1 MSFCVLYA
9 RFCFSEKFFELHHV
23 MKKNC
28 SLTLFI
34 ALLCFCINSHA
45 QAPDWSWANSIG
57 GSGYDFGRAIAIDS
71 SGNSYIVGEFKS
83 QVDFDPGAGIFNL
96 DAQGIQDAFI
106 AKYNQSGQLL
116 WAKQLAGINGTSAIN
131 AFAIALDK
139 NDNIVVAGKFSGSI
153 DFDPDAAAFPLTSQ
167 GQGDI
172 FVCKLSSF
180 GNFIWAHSIGGT
192 GDDCAYS
199 LVLDEFNNVLFTGYF
214 SANVDFDPGLGTT
227 ILSGQFSDIFVC
239 KLTDSGN
246 FVFAKSFS
254 GTGEDEANAVQVDA
268 SQNIY
273 LTGSFTETIDF
284 DPDTGIY
291 LLNSNNPGTK
301 DIFLVK
307 LNSVGN
313 LVWAKSIGGS
323 GNDAGTALVATNTG
337 EVYSCG
343 YFFGVADFNPDSST
357 FILPSDG
364 SYDVYITKFDAAGN
378 FNWANRYG
386 GPSLDVARTLS
397 VNTSG
402 AVYCAGQYYQ
412 HFDVSNDTSRTLIS
426 KGGIDAFV
434 LSSSSS
440 GNLMWA
446 KSIGGTNH
454 DYANSLVTDRSN
466 NTFIVGNY
474 LSTSLYL
481 DTTELTSGVANQS
494 DIYFAKLGC
503 STSSTIS
510 VGACYSYTS
519 PSGKFVWTT
528 TGTYKDTLAGSGGCD
543 SVITIN
549 LKINTHTF
557 SQLNALSCG
566 NYVSPSGH
574 YTWNL
579 SGIYTDTLTSVSGCD
594 SIITIQ
600 LTIQSPS
607 TGFLQQSSC
616 YSFTSP
622 SGNYVWTNSGIYTDT
637 LVGHLGCDSIVTI
650 DLTIYSVSYSSITE
664 TACISYAL
672 PSGNG
677 IISNSGIYH
686 DTLTNFLGCDS
697 ILTINLT
704 IETPFVT
711 FGTASACNSFT
722 SPSGNYIWT
731 SSGNYSDTLAASG
744 NGCYTITNIALT
756 IYESSFAS
764 ISVSTCNNYVSPS
777 GNYTWNVSGT
787 YVDTI
792 GNAAGCDS
800 IITILL
806 TIDTTASSTLTAIAC
821 NSYISP
827 SGNEIWTASGTYTDH
842 ITNSSGCDSLITV
855 YLTINYPSH
864 ASLTINECTAYTS
877 PSGHYTWTNSGTYF
891 DTISNIF
898 GCDSVLTIDLTIGG
912 ISTFSTQSIFACS
925 QLVSPS
931 GKYIWNSSGTYRD
944 TIPNSNGCDSIL
956 TIQLTLGSTTSSF
969 QEIHSCSAVSSP
981 SGIYTWLVSGT
992 YNDTIT
998 NWQGCDSVITTLLY
1012 VENDSV
1018 FIALSGCD
1026 SVVVNSQT
1034 FKTSGNYR
1042 QVFTNA
1048 AGCDSIFSLQI
1059 SISSGSN
1066 SYVTQI
1072 ACDSYTWNGQN
1083 YTNSG
1088 VYVAQYTAANGCDSL
1103 LYLDLQLNK
1112 SDSSMLVVSECNS
1125 YELNGISYT
1134 STGTYTQVLETAGG
1148 CDSILTLHL
1157 IISESSSTTYNETA
1171 CDSLFWNNQYYTQSG
1186 VYTET
1191 FTNTAGCDSTVT
1203 LDLLVLES
1211 SKVLLTL
1218 TGCDSIV
1225 YNNQVYTSGGVYF
1238 QNLIRQNGC
1247 DSILQLD
1254 VFLSNPSNTTIQQ
1267 TVCDSLIWNNQLYVT
1282 SGVYQQ
1288 VFPNGTGCD
1297 SIVNLNLTVLHST
1310 VSTLS
1315 YTDCSVFSLNGITY
1329 TESGV
1334 YTQSLVNSSGCD
1346 STITLQLQLNS
1357 TQSSSTLSGCDSIH
1371 VNNQTYFASGIYTQT
1386 MLNAAGCDSVI
1397 TLNLIVNTG
1406 ITVDSIATACS
1417 QFTINGN
1424 TYTSSGIY
1432 QLPFINSGG
1441 CASIL
1446 NLTLTINQADTTVQ
1460 QNSNILSANASAAL
1474 YQWIDCASGLTIPGA
1489 INKDYI
1495 ATSNGSYAVQIT
1507 QNTCVDTS
1515 ACYSVIGIAILEN
1528 TLNEVVEIYPNPASN
1543 YFEIN
1548 TQNTVLEQVEIYNAI
1563 GAVVYTEFP
1572 EKLRQNTLQINL
1584 SDWASGVYLLKLKSR
1599 QTNSFHKLIIQK

>member
-1 MSFCVLYA
+1 MLGLAFPK
-9 RFCFSEKFFELHHV
+9 KFFELHHG

-28 SLTLFI
+28 SLIF
-34 ALLCFCINSHA
+34 LLAFLSSCINLYA

-57 GSGYDFGRAIAIDS
+57 GSGSDFGRTIALDS
-71 SGNSYIVGEFKS
+71 SGNSYVVGEFKS
-83 QVDFDPGAGIFNL
+83 QVDFDPDAGIFNL

-106 AKYNQSGQLL
+106 AKYDHSGHLL
-116 WAKQLAGINGTSAIN
+116 WAKQLAGINGISAIN
-131 AFAIALDK
+131 AFAIVLDK
-139 NDNIVVAGKFSGSI
+139 NENIVITGKFSGSI
-153 DFDPDAAAFPLTSQ
+153 DFDPEAAVFPLTSQ

-180 GNFIWAHSIGGT
+180 GNFIWAHSIGGS

-199 LVLDEFNNVLFTGYF
+199 VVIDEFNEVLFTGYF

-227 ILSGQFSDIFVC
+227 ILSGQLSDIFVG
-239 KLTDSGN
+239 KLNSSGS
-246 FVFAKSFS
+246 FIFAKSFS
-254 GTGEDEANAVQVDA
+254 GTGDDEANAVQVDA

-284 DPDTGIY
+284 DPDTGNY
-291 LLNSNNPGTK
+291 LLSSYNAGTK

-313 LVWAKSIGGS
+313 LEWAKSIGGS

-364 SYDVYITKFDAAGN
+364 SYDAYITKFDTAGN
-378 FNWANRYG
+378 FSWANRYG
-386 GPSLDVARTLS
+386 GPSLDMPRTLS

-402 AVYCAGQYYQ
+402 VVYCAGQYNQ
-412 HFDVSNDTSRTLIS
+412 HFEVSNDTSRTLIS
-426 KGGIDAFV
+426 KGGFDAFV
-434 LSSSSS
+434 LSLSSS
-440 GNLMWA
+440 GNLAWA

-454 DYANSLVTDRSN
+454 DYANSLVTDQSN

-474 LSTSLYL
+474 LSTNLYL
-481 DTTELTSGVANQS
+481 DTTELIAGTSNQS

-543 SVITIN
+543 SIITVH
-549 LKINTHTF
+549 LKINTRTF
-557 SQLNALSCG
+557 SQLTALSCG
-566 NYVSPSGH
+566 NYISPSGH

-579 SGIYTDTLTSVSGCD
+579 SGTYTDTLTSFNGCD
-594 SIITIQ
+594 SIVTIQ

-607 TGFLQQSSC
+607 PGFQQVAAC

-622 SGNYVWTNSGIYTDT
+622 SGNQVWTNSGIYTDT
-637 LVGHLGCDSIVTI
+637 LISYLGCDSIVNF
-650 DLTIYSVSYSSITE
+650 DLTIYSASFSSITE
-664 TACISYAL
+664 TACNSYTL

-677 IISNSGIYH
+677 LITNSGIYL
-686 DTLTNFLGCDS
+686 DTLINFVGCDS
-697 ILTINLT
+697 IITINLT

-731 SSGNYSDTLAASG
+731 SSGNYIDTLAASG

-756 IYESSFAS
+756 IYESSFSS
-764 ISVSTCNNYVSPS
+764 ILVSTCNNYVSPS
-777 GNYTWNVSGT
+777 GNYNWNVSGT

-800 IITILL
+800 IISILL
-806 TIDTTASSTLTAIAC
+806 TIDTTASSTISATAC
-821 NSYISP
+821 NSYVSP
-827 SGNEIWTASGTYTDH
+827 SGNETWTASGTYTDH

-855 YLTINYPSH
+855 NLTINYPSN
-864 ASLTINECTAYTS
+864 ATLLINACTAYTS
-877 PSGHYTWTNSGTYF
+877 PSGKYTWTNTGTYF
-891 DTISNIF
+891 DTIPNVF
-898 GCDSVLTIDLTIGG
+898 GCDSILTIDLTIGG
-912 ISTFSTQSIFACS
+912 ISTFSNQSIFACS
-925 QLVSPS
+925 QFVSPS
-931 GKYIWNSSGTYRD
+931 GKYIWNSSGTYLD
-944 TIPNSNGCDSIL
+944 TIPNASGCDSIL
-956 TIQLTLGSTTSSF
+956 TIQLTLGTASASF
-969 QEIHSCSAVSSP
+969 QEIHSCTAVTSP

-992 YNDTIT
+992 YADTIT
-998 NWQGCDSVITTLLY
+998 NWLGCDSVITTLLY

-1034 FKTSGNYR
+1034 FTTSGNYR

-1059 SISSGSN
+1059 SISSGSS
-1066 SYVTQI
+1066 SYITQL
-1072 ACDSYTWNGQN
+1072 ACDSYTWNGQT

-1088 VYVAQYTAANGCDSL
+1088 VYVAQYLAANGCDSL

-1112 SDSSMLVVSECNS
+1112 SDSSTLVVSECNS
-1125 YELNGISYT
+1125 YDLNGTTYT
-1134 STGTYTQVLETAGG
+1134 STGTYTQVLETTAG
-1148 CDSILTLHL
+1148 CDSILTLQL
-1157 IISESSSTTYNETA
+1157 TINESSSTTYNETS
-1171 CDSLFWNNQYYTQSG
+1171 CDSLFWNNQYYAQSG
-1186 VYTET
+1186 IYIET
-1191 FTNTAGCDSTVT
+1191 FTSTAGCDSTVT

-1238 QNLIRQNGC
+1238 QNLVRQNGC

-1254 VFLSNPSNTTIQQ
+1254 VFLSNPSITTVQQ
-1267 TVCDSLIWNNQLYVT
+1267 TVCDSLVWNNQLYVT

-1297 SIVNLNLTVLHST
+1297 SIVNLNLTVLQST
-1310 VSTLS
+1310 ESTLS

-1346 STITLQLQLNS
+1346 STITLLLQLNS
-1357 TQSSSTLSGCDSIH
+1357 TQSSNTLSGCDSIQ

-1386 MLNAAGCDSVI
+1386 MLNAAGCDSTI
-1397 TLNLIVNTG
+1397 TLNLTINTG
-1406 ITVDSIATACS
+1406 STVDSIATACN
-1417 QFTINGN
+1417 QFTINGT
-1424 TYTSSGIY
+1424 TYTSSGVY

-1441 CASIL
+1441 CASVL
-1446 NLTLTINQADTTVQ
+1446 NLTLNINQADTAVQ

-1474 YQWIDCASGLTIPGA
+1474 YQWINCASGLAIPGA
-1489 INKDYI
+1489 TNKDFI
-1495 ATSNGSYAVQIT
+1495 ATSNGNYAVQIT

-1515 ACYSVIGIAILEN
+1515 TCYSVIGIAILEN
-1528 TLNEVVEIYPNPASN
+1528 TLNEVVEIYPNPATN
-1543 YFEIN
+1543 YFEIKALHMA
-1548 TQNTVLEQVEIYNAI
+1548 LEKLEIYNSI
-1563 GAVVYTEFP
+1563 GDAVYTVNT
-1572 EKLRQNTLQINL
+1572 EKLHQNTLQIDV
-1584 SDWASGVYLLKLKSR
+1584 SDWASGVYLLKLMNNQS
-1599 QTNSFHKLIIQK
+1599 NSFHKLIIQK